1 MHIKNKSVRG
11 IHDYLP
17 KEIILWNYVEEII
30 KKILFSYCYNE
41 IRLPILEYT
50 KLFKHT
56 IGNITDIIEK
66 EMYSFEDRNNN
77 KLTLRPEGTV
87 GCARAYIQNNNFL
100 HDREQ
105 RLWYLGPMFRYE
117 RPQKGRYRQFY
128 QMGVEVFGIQGPDI
142 DLELILLT
150 THFWKKLGIEQ
161 YLILEVNSIGSID
174 IRNKYKK
181 DLVEFLKKN
190 ESFLDKDSQRR
201 LNTNPLRILDSKILS
216 TQILLKSGPQ
226 LNHYLDKNSSI
237 YFKKLCDFMSYIGI
251 PYTINNNLIRGLD
264 YYNDTVFEWKT
275 NQLGAQDTVC
285 AGGRY
290 DNLIEKIGGPKTPAI
305 GFAIGMERLILLI
318 KTVSFC
324 MLPYFI
330 DIYILVF
337 DDSFKL
343 NSVKLSE
350 LIRSQ
355 LPILKVMTNF
365 FGGNI
370 TQQFRLAD
378 KYNARVAL
386 LLGPEEKNK
395 KSILIK
401 NLTNRKQKVVLQTQ
415 LIHELSFLL

>member
-1 MHIKNKSVRG
+1 MQLFKKIKEILLMHIKNESIRG

-17 KEIILWNYVEEII
+17 KEIILWNYVEKII

-56 IGNITDIIEK
+56 IGNITDIVEK

-87 GCARAYIQNNNFL
+87 GCARANIQHHLLN
-100 HDREQ
+100 DREQ

-128 QMGVEVFGIQGPDI
+128 QMGVEVFGLKGPDI
-142 DLELILLT
+142 DVELILLT
-150 THFWKKLGIEQ
+150 KNFWRTLGIEK

-181 DLVEFLKKN
+181 DLVRFLKTN
-190 ESFLDKDSQRR
+190 ESFLDKDSKYR
-201 LNTNPLRILDSKILS
+201 LDTNPLRILDSKILS
-216 TQILLKSGPQ
+216 TQILLKNGPQ
-226 LNHYLDKNSSI
+226 LNHYLDENSSI
-237 YFKKLCDFMSYIGI
+237 YFKKLCYFMSNLGI
-251 PYTINNNLIRGLD
+251 SYTINNNLIRGLD

-275 NQLGAQDTVC
+275 NKLGAQDTIC

-290 DNLIEKIGGPKTPAI
+290 DHLIEKLGGPKTPAI

-318 KTVSFC
+318 KAVSSF
-324 MLPYFI
+324 MIPYFI
-330 DIYILVF
+330 DIYVLVF

-343 NSVKLSE
+343 NAIKLSE
-350 LIRSQ
+350 LIRSK
-355 LPILKVMTNF
+355 LPT
-365 FGGNI
+365 
-370 TQQFRLAD
+370 
-378 KYNARVAL
+378 
-386 LLGPEEKNK
+386 
-395 KSILIK
+395 
-401 NLTNRKQKVVLQTQ
+401 
-415 LIHELSFLL
+415 